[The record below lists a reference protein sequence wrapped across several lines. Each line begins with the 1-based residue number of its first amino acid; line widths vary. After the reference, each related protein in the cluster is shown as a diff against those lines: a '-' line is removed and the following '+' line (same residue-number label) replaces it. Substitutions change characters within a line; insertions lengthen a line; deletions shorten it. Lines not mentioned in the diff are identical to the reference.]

1 MGCKCTADTYR
12 RWQAMKGRLKW
23 AVGVAVLAGAAAVG
37 TVAVA
42 GGGKEIR
49 EGLTGYQEVPAISTE
64 GNGTFRAK
72 IDRNG
77 QEISYRLSY
86 SDLEADVR
94 QAHIH
99 MGQRAVNGAIVVFLC
114 TNMGNGPPG
123 TQACPGPRD
132 GTVEGTITPDDVL
145 DITGAMMPPGGQG
158 IAAGEFDELVDAI
171 QAGTTYVNVHSVQWP
186 AGEIRAQLEDDE
198 RGGDRD

>member
-1 MGCKCTADTYR
+1 
-12 RWQAMKGRLKW
+12 MKGRLKW
-23 AVGVAVLAGAAAVG
+23 AVGVAVLAAAAAVG

-42 GGGKEIR
+42 GGGKDASAE
-49 EGLTGYQEVPAISTE
+49 LTGYQEVPAISTS
-64 GNGTFRAK
+64 GNGTFKAR

-86 SDLEADVR
+86 SDLEADVQ

-114 TNMGNGPPG
+114 SNIGTGPPG
-123 TQACPGPRD
+123 TQACPGPRE

-145 DITGAMMPPGGQG
+145 DITGATPPPGGQG
-158 IAAGEFDELVDAI
+158 IEAGAFDELVDAI
-171 QAGTTYVNVHSVQWP
+171 KAGTTYANVHSMRWP
-186 AGEIRAQLEDDE
+186 AGEIRGQLGGNGDDD
-198 RGGDRD
+198 GDDDDGDDD